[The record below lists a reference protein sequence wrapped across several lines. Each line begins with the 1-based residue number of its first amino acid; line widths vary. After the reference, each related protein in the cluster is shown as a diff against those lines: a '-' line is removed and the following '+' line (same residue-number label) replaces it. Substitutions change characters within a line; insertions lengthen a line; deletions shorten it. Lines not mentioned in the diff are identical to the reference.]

1 MTPRIG
7 FPWSEIRNISF
18 NDKKF
23 VIKPVDKKAPDF
35 VFFASRLRINKRI
48 LALCMGNHEL
58 YMRRR
63 KDDSIEVQQM
73 KAQAK
78 EEKLLKEK
86 ERYLLNRFLCYKEGE
101 GTGWKKG
108 EKLFFVSFLVFDQVF
123 RDKIGHQFNY

>member
-1 MTPRIG
+1 MNKKNENNYLFLEDSEIYYLFFPIKRMTPRIG

-86 ERYLLNRFLCYKEGE
+86 ERYVY
-101 GTGWKKG
+101 
-108 EKLFFVSFLVFDQVF
+108 S
-123 RDKIGHQFNY
+123 

>member
-86 ERYLLNRFLCYKEGE
+86 ERYLYWNI
-101 GTGWKKG
+101 
-108 EKLFFVSFLVFDQVF
+108 SFYLSNWVHL
-123 RDKIGHQFNY
+123 KTYL